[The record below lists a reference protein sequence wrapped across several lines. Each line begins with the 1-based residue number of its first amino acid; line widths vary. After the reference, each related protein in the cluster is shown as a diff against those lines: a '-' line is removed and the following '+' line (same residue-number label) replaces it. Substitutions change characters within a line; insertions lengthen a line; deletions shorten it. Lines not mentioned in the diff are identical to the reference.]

1 LAVNVALP
9 AFAAERRRLLLIDIS
24 CRRGAQQQTH
34 CMLLLLL
41 LSIDISCRRGAQ
53 QQTRRMLL
61 LLSIDISCRRG
72 AQQQTRR
79 MLLLLS
85 IDGIDRQTDRL
96 TDARPFR
103 RFINPARHTMRSSV
117 NK

>member
-9 AFAAERRRLLLIDIS
+9 AFAAERQRLLLIDIS

-34 CMLLLLL
+34 CML
-41 LSIDISCRRGAQ
+41 
-53 QQTRRMLL
+53 LL

>member
-1 LAVNVALP
+1 LAVNVPLP

-41 LSIDISCRRGAQ
+41 SIDISCRRGAQ
-53 QQTRRMLL
+53 QQTRRML

-96 TDARPFR
+96 MDARPFR